1 MEATSNEMISE
12 LHFKTL
18 ENANRELAMR
28 FEKLRKASASR
39 DTQRIKHAAM
49 EYFQAV
55 QRLNTAIQDALSK
68 G

>member
-1 MEATSNEMISE
+1 MISQ
-12 LHFKTL
+12 LHFQNL

-28 FEKLRKASASR
+28 FEKLRKARASR
-39 DTQRIKHAAM
+39 DTHSIKHAAM

-55 QRLNTAIQDALSK
+55 QRLNAAIENALSK

>member
-1 MEATSNEMISE
+1 MISE
-12 LHFKTL
+12 LHFKNL

-28 FEKLRKASASR
+28 FEKLRNARASL
-39 DTQRIKHAAM
+39 DTQSIRHAAM

-55 QRLNTAIQDALSK
+55 QRLNAAIEDALSK

>member
-1 MEATSNEMISE
+1 MISE
-12 LHFKTL
+12 LHFKNL

-28 FEKLRKASASR
+28 FEKLRNARASR
-39 DTQRIKHAAM
+39 DTQHIKHAAM

-55 QRLNTAIQDALSK
+55 QRLNAAIEDALSK

>member
-1 MEATSNEMISE
+1 MISE
-12 LHFKTL
+12 LHFKLL

-28 FEKLRKASASR
+28 FEKLRKARASR
-39 DTQRIKHAAM
+39 DTQGIRHAAM

-55 QRLNTAIQDALSK
+55 QRLNAAIEDALSR